1 MIKTIVISLIF
12 ILLAPTATLA
22 QTQQKAE
29 KEFVTHLNN
38 ILKYSDE
45 QHWKYKG
52 VMTIDSAFAINKE
65 GILSVTVRY
74 TDDTSFIR
82 TRMEAPVKNIKWV
95 AYDLYLILEY
105 NKEEVTVYESE
116 INSNELKESSKTNY
130 FHIGAP
136 LPEEMKRQEK
146 LQKLLDKVMVFYKN

>member
-1 MIKTIVISLIF
+1 MRTIF
-12 ILLAPTATLA
+12 IYLTFALLTPILLKA
-22 QTQQKAE
+22 QSQQKAE

-38 ILKYSDE
+38 ILKDSDE

-82 TRMEAPVKNIKWV
+82 TRIEAPVKNIKWV

-116 INSNELKESSKTNY
+116 VNSNELKESSKTNY

-136 LPEEMKRQEK
+136 LPEDMKRQEK
-146 LQKLLDKVMVFYKN
+146 LQGLLDKVLIYYRN

>member
-12 ILLAPTATLA
+12 VLLAPTATLA
-22 QTQQKAE
+22 QSQQKAE
-29 KEFVTHLNN
+29 KEFLAHLNN
-38 ILKYSDE
+38 ILKDSDE

-52 VMTIDSAFAINKE
+52 VMTVDSAFAINKE

-105 NKEEVTVYESE
+105 KKEEVTVYESDA
-116 INSNELKESSKTNY
+116 NSNELKESFKTNY

-136 LPEEMKRQEK
+136 LPEDMKRQEK
-146 LQKLLDKVMVFYKN
+146 LQKLLDNVMVFNKN

>member
-1 MIKTIVISLIF
+1 MMKILF
-12 ILLAPTATLA
+12 ICLVSFLLAPTVATA
-22 QTQQKAE
+22 QSKQKAE
-29 KEFVTHLNN
+29 KEFLAHLND
-38 ILKYSDE
+38 ILKDSDE

-105 NKEEVTVYESE
+105 KKEEVTVYESE
-116 INSNELKESSKTNY
+116 VNSNELKEISKTNY

-136 LPEEMKRQEK
+136 LPEDMKRQEK
-146 LQKLLDKVMVFYKN
+146 LQRLLDKVMPFYKN

>member
-1 MIKTIVISLIF
+1 MKTLF
-12 ILLAPTATLA
+12 ICLVVFLFTPTATPA
-22 QTQQKAE
+22 QSQQKAE
-29 KEFVTHLNN
+29 KEFLAHLNN
-38 ILKYSDE
+38 ILKDSDE

-52 VMTIDSAFAINKE
+52 VMTVDSAFAINKK

-105 NKEEVTVYESE
+105 NKEEVTVFESE
-116 INSNELKESSKTNY
+116 VNSNALKESSKTNY

-136 LPEEMKRQEK
+136 FPEDMKRQEK
-146 LQKLLDKVMVFYKN
+146 LQGLLDKVMVFYKK

>member
-1 MIKTIVISLIF
+1 MKILIAWLASLLLIF
-12 ILLAPTATLA
+12 QTATA

-38 ILKYSDE
+38 ILKDSDE

-116 INSNELKESSKTNY
+116 VNSNELKESSKTNY

-136 LPEEMKRQEK
+136 LPEDMMRQEK